1 MRPRRDHI
9 YTALVIV
16 ILVIGGML
24 MSRKSHDM
32 RVATILEFV
41 VLHGSSDMVRQQLCG
56 VHNIYQRVSFDNP
69 IDTLLLSLLL

>member
-41 VLHGSSDMVRQQLCG
+41 GSSDMVRQQLCG
-56 VHNIYQRVSFDNP
+56 VHNIYQRVSFNNP